1 MAKASARKTRAKPA
15 ARNAHRYERMRD
27 PLAARSVFYHRLWAN
42 LQLALA
48 IVVGSLAVGTIGYY
62 VLGNPDT
69 GWLDAFLN
77 AAMIL
82 SGMGPV
88 DKFEAPAAKVFSGLY
103 ALYSGFALL
112 ATAGVIL
119 APILH
124 RFLHRFHL
132 EDEEDEK

>member
-1 MAKASARKTRAKPA
+1 MARKATSKASRRSSRREK
-15 ARNAHRYERMRD
+15 YERIGD

-42 LQLALA
+42 LQLAAGIL
-48 IVVGSLAVGTIGYY
+48 VVSLLVGIAGYSLLGGLG
-62 VLGNPDT
+62 VLDS
-69 GWLDAFLN
+69 FLN

-88 DKFEAPAAKVFSGLY
+88 DHLEQPAGKIFSGLY

-112 ATAGVIL
+112 ISAGVII
-119 APILH
+119 APVLH

-132 EDEEDEK
+132 EDDQDEK